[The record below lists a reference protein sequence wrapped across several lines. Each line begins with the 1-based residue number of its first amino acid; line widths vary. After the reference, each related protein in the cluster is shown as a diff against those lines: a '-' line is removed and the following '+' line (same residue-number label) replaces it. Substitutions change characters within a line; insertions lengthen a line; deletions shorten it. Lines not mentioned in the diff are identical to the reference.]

1 MDNSP
6 QHITLISEL
15 LALEDIE
22 VTDVKINREN
32 EVVIKVNSTKKDIPC
47 HKCGK
52 PTELYGKGRTL
63 HLRHLSILGKRTIIE
78 ITPPRDICKN
88 CDNNPTTTQ
97 TLSWFN
103 RNGHQTKFYEEHIVF
118 SLINSTISD
127 VSIKENIGES
137 AMQAIIDGT
146 INDKISWKKIK
157 AIGLIGIDEI
167 SLKKG
172 HQDYVTIITS
182 RVESRIRILAII
194 RGREKA
200 EIKAFF
206 SSIPHKKRKTI
217 IAVCCDL
224 YEGFINAAKEIFGK
238 TVPIVSDRFH
248 VAKLYRKC
256 LVELR
261 KKELARLRKTLT
273 DGAYSELKSAVAIL
287 KLNKEFMDKDDKAE
301 LDKLFKYS
309 PLLKVAY
316 RFCKKLTVLF
326 NTHHRKQT
334 AETKITEWIEAVESS
349 ELVCFDRFI
358 KTLKKYYHEIT
369 NYFIS
374 RDSSGFVEGFNNKI
388 KVIKRRC
395 YGVFNLKHL
404 FQRVFLDSEGY
415 EFFKKNQSFAVAS

>member
-6 QHITLISEL
+6 QNIALISEL
-15 LALEDIE
+15 LALE

-32 EVVIKVNSTKKDIPC
+32 EVVIKVDSTKKEIPC
-47 HKCGK
+47 HRCGQ
-52 PTELYGKGRTL
+52 PTELHGKGRTL
-63 HLRHLSILGKRTIIE
+63 HLRHLSILGKRTVIE
-78 ITPPRDICKN
+78 ITPPRGICKN

-118 SLINSTISD
+118 SLINSTTSD
-127 VSIKENIGES
+127 VSIKEDVGEGVI
-137 AMQAIIDGT
+137 QAIIDRT
-146 INDKISWKKIK
+146 INDKITWNKIK

-182 RVESRIRILAII
+182 RVESRIRILAVIK
-194 RGREKA
+194 GREKA

-206 SSIPHKKRKTI
+206 SSIPHKNRKTI
-217 IAVCCDL
+217 IAICCDL
-224 YEGFINAAKEIFGK
+224 YEGFMNAAQEVFGAS
-238 TVPIVSDRFH
+238 VPIVSDRFH

-261 KKELARLRKTLT
+261 KKELVRLRKTLS
-273 DGAYSELKSAVAIL
+273 DEAYSKLKSAIVVL
-287 KLNKEFMDKDDKAE
+287 MHNKEFISKDDKEE
-301 LDKLFKYS
+301 LEKLFNYS

-316 RFCKKLTVLF
+316 RFCKKLTILF
-326 NTHHRKQT
+326 NTNHRKST
-334 AETKITEWIEAVESS
+334 AEIKIKEWIEEVESS

-395 YGVFNLKHL
+395 YGIFNLKHL
-404 FQRVFLDSEGY
+404 FQRIFLDSVGY
-415 EFFKKNQSFAVAS
+415 EFFKRNQSIATAF